1 MSAVS
6 DVPEDLYNP
15 TALPTAPPDASHRR
29 PALAYDG
36 RGREVFGL
44 VIGNAFLGLVTL
56 GLNRFWARTRYR
68 RYLWNHVSFAGD
80 RLEYMGRPDELMVGL
95 FATGAIFVPVFVAL
109 GLAIDLLSFSAPP
122 FAPLYQAGA
131 FVLIFILGQLAAFRA
146 RRFRLSR
153 TTWRG
158 LRFHQ
163 DGSAFGYMLRWLG
176 WTVLAIATAG
186 LTLPFRN
193 KSLYRYRMRHTWVG
207 DQQLTYDDDS
217 GSPWRLMPRW
227 FLCWLLL
234 GPTLFMSYAWYR
246 AAELRH
252 IVARTRLGTV
262 APTVVISGW
271 RVLKI
276 YFWPVVLAIV
286 LVIGVSVLA
295 NWLLIYFIGADTF
308 GYGLADR
315 SKIPPWVQ
323 PLLQAVL
330 VLLVLGIVQQFL
342 LHRELRAIGE
352 ALSLEGRLDA
362 AVIRQSPVRPRRFGE
377 GLADALDV
385 GGL

>member
-1 MSAVS
+1 MPDLS
-6 DVPEDLYNP
+6 EGLYNP
-15 TALPTAPPDASHRR
+15 AAVPDSAGETEQRA
-29 PALAYDG
+29 PALGYDG

-44 VIGNAFLGLVTL
+44 VLGNAFLGLVTL

-109 GLAIDLLSFSAPP
+109 GLTIDLLSFGTPEFS
-122 FAPLYQAGA
+122 PLYQGGA

-163 DGSAFGYMLRWLG
+163 SGSAFGYMLRWLG
-176 WTVLAIATAG
+176 WTALAIATAG

-207 DQQLTYDDDS
+207 DTQLSYVDDT

-252 IVARTRLGTV
+252 IVARTRLGVIT
-262 APTVVISGW
+262 PNVVISGW

-276 YFWPVVLAIV
+276 YFWPVLLAIV

-295 NWLLIYFIGADTF
+295 NWLLVHFVGSDTF
-308 GYGLADR
+308 GFGLADR

-323 PLLQAVL
+323 PLIQAVL
-330 VLLVLGIVQQFL
+330 VLFVLGIVQQFL
-342 LHRELRAIGE
+342 LHRELRAISE

-362 AVIRQSPVRPRRFGE
+362 AAIHQSPVRPHRFGE

>member
-1 MSAVS
+1 MPDPSEGLYLPAAMPGAAS
-6 DVPEDLYNP
+6 DPEQR
-15 TALPTAPPDASHRR
+15 A
-29 PALAYDG
+29 PALRYDG
-36 RGREVFGL
+36 RGREVLGL
-44 VIGNAFLGLVTL
+44 VLGNAFLGLVTL

-95 FATGAIFVPVFVAL
+95 FATGAIFVPAFVAL
-109 GLAIDLLSFSAPP
+109 GLTIDLLSFGTPEFS
-122 FAPLYQAGA
+122 PLYQVGA
-131 FVLIFILGQLAAFRA
+131 FLLIFILGQLAAFRA

-163 DGSAFGYMLRWLG
+163 SGSAFGYMLRWLG
-176 WTVLAIATAG
+176 WTLLTIATVG
-186 LTLPFRN
+186 LVLPFRN

-207 DQQLTYDDDS
+207 DQRLIYDDNA

-234 GPTLFMSYAWYR
+234 GPTLLMSYAWYR
-246 AAELRH
+246 AGELRH
-252 IVARTRLGTV
+252 IVARTRLGAV
-262 APTVVISGW
+262 APTIEITGW

-276 YFWPVVLAIV
+276 YFWPSLFALV

-295 NWLLIYFIGADTF
+295 NWLLIHFVGADTF

-315 SKIPPWVQ
+315 SKIPAWVQ
-323 PLLQAVL
+323 PLIQAVL
-330 VLLVLGIVQQFL
+330 VLFVLGIIQQFL
-342 LHRELRAIGE
+342 LHRELRAIGD
-352 ALSLEGRLDA
+352 ALSLKGRLDEA
-362 AVIRQSPVRPRRFGE
+362 AIRQSPVRPRRFGE